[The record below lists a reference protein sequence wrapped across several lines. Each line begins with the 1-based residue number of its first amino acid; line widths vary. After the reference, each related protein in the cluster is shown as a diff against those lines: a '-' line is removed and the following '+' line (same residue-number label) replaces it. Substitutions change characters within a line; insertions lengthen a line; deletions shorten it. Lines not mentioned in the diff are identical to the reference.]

1 MADENK
7 IDPVGERYF
16 GPLRTAEL
24 AADVLFYLSAALSL
38 ASLFVEKTVYP
49 ILYSL
54 VQVGFVLSVI
64 AFFVANVLIRFYFS
78 PRAQKRRYEDFLSH
92 AFDTALSHRQ
102 TTKYYNNS
110 ATTTPNRI
118 AAQVLEN
125 SFYSRD
131 TASSMA
137 TEERLKI
144 ALYVLIWIIAVL
156 NRSTDL
162 STIGVAA
169 QIVFSEQVISR
180 WLRIEW
186 LRLKC
191 EALFDELFQLIKSGT
206 NLEVASVKVL
216 GEYEIVKATAAI
228 TLSTRLFKRN
238 EERTTREWEEMRKT
252 LGI

>member
-1 MADENK
+1 MADQDRT
-7 IDPVGERYF
+7 DPIGERYF
-16 GPLRTAEL
+16 GPLRAAEI
-24 AADVLFYLSAALSL
+24 AAEVLFYLSGVLSL
-38 ASLFVEKTVYP
+38 VALLVERPSYP
-49 ILYSL
+49 ILYEL
-54 VQVGFVLSVI
+54 VQIGFVLSVI
-64 AFFVANVLIRFYFS
+64 ALFVANFLIRLYFA
-78 PRAQKRRYEDFLSH
+78 PRAQKRRYEEFLSH
-92 AFDTALSHRQ
+92 AYGTALSHRQ
-102 TTKYYNNS
+102 TKKYYNNS
-110 ATTTPNRI
+110 ATTVPNRI

-137 TEERLKI
+137 AEERFKI
-144 ALYVLIWIIAVL
+144 AAYALVWIIAVL

-162 STIGVAA
+162 SAIGVAA

-206 NLEVASVKVL
+206 NLEVASVKRL
-216 GEYEIVKATAAI
+216 GEYEIIKATAAI

-238 EERTTREWEEMRKT
+238 EERTTCEWAEIRKT

>member
-1 MADENK
+1 
-7 IDPVGERYF
+7 
-16 GPLRTAEL
+16 L
-24 AADVLFYLSAALSL
+24 
-38 ASLFVEKTVYP
+38 
-49 ILYSL
+49 
-54 VQVGFVLSVI
+54 
-64 AFFVANVLIRFYFS
+64 YFS

-92 AFDTALSHRQ
+92 AFGTALSHRQ

-110 ATTTPNRI
+110 ATATPNRI

-131 TASSMA
+131 TSSSMA
-137 TEERLKI
+137 TEERFKI
-144 ALYVLIWIIAVL
+144 AVYVLIWIIAVL

-162 STIGVAA
+162 SAIGVAA

-206 NLEVASVKVL
+206 SLEVASVKVL

-238 EERTTREWEEMRKT
+238 EERTTREWAEIRKT